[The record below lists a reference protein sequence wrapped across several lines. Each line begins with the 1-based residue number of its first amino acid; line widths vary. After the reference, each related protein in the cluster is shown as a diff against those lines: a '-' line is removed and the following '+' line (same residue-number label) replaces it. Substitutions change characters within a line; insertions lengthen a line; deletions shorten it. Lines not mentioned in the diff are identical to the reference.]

1 MIGNVGKVPTFFCS
15 WGVPRSDM
23 NEALELFVKTEVEAL
38 GYDLVELR
46 KGGTGQRPL
55 LDVRVDRRDGARITI
70 DECARISRALEP
82 RLDASG
88 LVGENYVLEVSSP
101 GVERPLRNA
110 DDWRRF
116 AGRTARVLAPSLG
129 GRLEVEVI
137 GVDDSS
143 GEAMAVMREE
153 RGTEHRIPLAEVRE
167 ARLVFRWDTAKP
179 GRQAR
184 DRPAWDRQAWN
195 RNEGKK

>member
-1 MIGNVGKVPTFFCS
+1 MRVEGE
-15 WGVPRSDM
+15 PRRDM
-23 NEALELFVKTEVEAL
+23 NEALEVFVKKEVEGL

-46 KGGTGQRPL
+46 KGGTGRRPL
-55 LDVRVDRRDGARITI
+55 LDVRIDRRDGAKITV
-70 DECARISRALEP
+70 DECAVVSRALEP

-116 AGRTARVLAPSLG
+116 AGRTAKVLAPSLG
-129 GRLEVEVI
+129 GRLEVDVI

-143 GEAMAVMREE
+143 GEPVAVMREA
-153 RGTEHRIPLAEVRE
+153 RGTEHRVPLAEVKE
-167 ARLVFRWDTAKP
+167 ARLVFRWDKQAK
-179 GRQAR
+179 G
-184 DRPAWDRQAWN
+184 
-195 RNEGKK
+195 EGKK

>member
-1 MIGNVGKVPTFFCS
+1 
-15 WGVPRSDM
+15 M
-23 NEALELFVKTEVEAL
+23 NEALEVFVKTEVEAL

-46 KGGTGQRPL
+46 KGGTGRSPL
-55 LDVRVDRRDGARITI
+55 LDVRVDRRDGERITI

-82 RLDASG
+82 LLDASG

-116 AGRTARVLAPSLG
+116 AGRTAKVLAPSLG
-129 GRLEVEVI
+129 GRLEVEVV

-143 GEAMAVMREE
+143 GEAVAVMREQ

-167 ARLVFRWDTAKP
+167 ARLVFRWDSAKP
-179 GRQAR
+179 GTGKPGQAR
-184 DRPAWDRQAWN
+184 DRH
-195 RNEGKK
+195 EGKK

>member
-1 MIGNVGKVPTFFCS
+1 
-15 WGVPRSDM
+15 M

-46 KGGTGQRPL
+46 KGGTGRRPL

-116 AGRTARVLAPSLG
+116 AGRTAKVLAPSLG

-184 DRPAWDRQAWN
+184 DRQAWDRQAWN